1 MVRDMDVEIRVSS
14 FNALGKIPTVSENIL
29 LQTLSKKAL
38 PSTKEIFYPG
48 QYTAKLSKIPAA
60 AAAFAFLH
68 GLEDE
73 FFQVLYCCFSRFFN
87 LIDFRVPL
95 CFTFLFIEDYV
106 SWNSKPPTLY
116 RVTLPVIS
124 CSLYNLKNI

>member
-1 MVRDMDVEIRVSS
+1 MLYFWCYIAFLSLVILLHECFQLCLMVRDMDVEIRDAA
-14 FNALGKIPTVSENIL
+14 FNALGKIPSVSQNVL
-29 LQTLSKKAL
+29 LQTSSKKAL

-73 FFQVLYCCFSRFFN
+73 FFQVL
-87 LIDFRVPL
+87 
-95 CFTFLFIEDYV
+95 
-106 SWNSKPPTLY
+106 
-116 RVTLPVIS
+116 
-124 CSLYNLKNI
+124 